1 MLVGRKTERAALRAL
16 AERARRGEG
25 GALVLTGDAGI
36 GKTMLLDELAE
47 EQRRHMIVLRTAG
60 TEQTADLPFAGLSAL
75 LRPSEGEFDA
85 LPAPQAQA
93 LRRALGLDEGTGVD
107 RLSVA
112 VAVRGVLDR
121 LSTGRPVLV
130 IVDDVQ
136 WLDEPSRSALL
147 FGARRL
153 EGVAVAMVLARRSGE
168 LPEDEGRDLQT
179 LQLERL
185 RRREAQAVLQAAAG
199 VSIDPGVR
207 RTLLQIAEGN
217 PLALTEL
224 PVALSADQL
233 AGSEPLGEP
242 VPVNGGLERAFGA
255 RIARL
260 PDDARFA
267 LLVVAAAG
275 PDASEPA
282 QQVLAE
288 TGLGL
293 DALGPAEGDGL
304 VAVSR
309 GVVTFRHPIV
319 RSVVYHG
326 QSPTGRR
333 DVHAR
338 LAGAERDP
346 DRRAWHR
353 YAAAVAP
360 DETVANDLVA
370 VGKRGLARGAPGS
383 AARAFEAAGEMSACA
398 DVRGRRLA
406 DAARAAHRAG
416 DVKVAARVARDAREL
431 TSDPVTLADLLLVE
445 ADLAMRSGDLE
456 RAHREL
462 TSQADRL
469 IEVDRRRAATML
481 LLAAK
486 LRIYQLEA
494 AAAADEVDRAL
505 ALLPEGEHELVHLVA
520 LSMSPD
526 RRRTERCSRRGPRCR
541 RCRRRGAARSRAHLG
556 DRLAVDLA
564 RGVRRGARGHG
575 SGVGDPARGGVPPLP
590 PTDPAPAFRARV
602 PHGPLGPRNRGCQ
615 GGARPLPRDTSADRS
630 RFSSGCSGSNGGGAR
645 ERRYVPSAGAGCACR
660 RRRVRPTKLVRA
672 GPRSLGFLALGA
684 RQPDDAVA
692 PLETAE
698 RMARRGAVGEP
709 WLLMSTPDLVE
720 ALVHTGRTAHAAEV
734 LFAFEERSD
743 AVGRL
748 SASAAAARCRGIL
761 GDGDAFDRALGLH
774 DRVPTP
780 FERARTELCYGE
792 SLRRSKRR
800 SEARELLRSAL
811 DTFEGLGAK
820 PWAER
825 ARAELRAS
833 GERARRRSAPLDTLT
848 AQERVVAGS
857 CGEG

>member
-1 MLVGRKTERAALRAL
+1 
-16 AERARRGEG
+16 
-25 GALVLTGDAGI
+25 
-36 GKTMLLDELAE
+36 MLLDELAE

-75 LRPSEGEFDA
+75 LRPSEAEFDA

-93 LRRALGLDEGTGVD
+93 LRRAIGLDEGTGVD

-147 FGARRL
+147 FVARRL

-520 LSMSPD
+520 LSMS
-526 RRRTERCSRRGPRCR
+526 RTAAGRKGARDAALAAAAAAAEAPHGHAHTLGIAWPLIWLEEYDVAREVTARALAIQREAGFLLYLPQTLLPLSELEFRTGRWDPAIAAAKEALDLFRETPQPTEAASAAAVLAR
-541 RCRRRGAARSRAHLG
+541 MEAARGNADTCRALAQVALAGDVEFGLRSSSAQALG
-556 DRLAVDLA
+556 A
-564 RGVRRGARGHG
+564 
-575 SGVGDPARGGVPPLP
+575 
-590 PTDPAPAFRARV
+590 
-602 PHGPLGPRNRGCQ
+602 
-615 GGARPLPRDTSADRS
+615 
-630 RFSSGCSGSNGGGAR
+630 
-645 ERRYVPSAGAGCACR
+645 
-660 RRRVRPTKLVRA
+660 
-672 GPRSLGFLALGA
+672 LGFLALGA

-720 ALVHTGRTAHAAEV
+720 ALVHTGRTARAAEV
-734 LFAFEERSD
+734 LSAFEERSD

-811 DTFEGLGAK
+811 DTFEELGAK
-820 PWAER
+820 PWAAR

-833 GERARRRSAPLDTLT
+833 GERAPPTRRRSTRSRHKSASS
-848 AQERVVAGS
+848 QGS
-857 CGEG
+857 LETG